1 MSNAII
7 SINDLTSSELS
18 GTGTGVFDILIKKVN
33 AELESQFVK
42 GYLKGGEYAQVYV
55 GSLNTVMSQ
64 SIQFM
69 LSKDKINAELELIEL
84 QKQQQVTVNEKLKIE
99 KEILAIQ
106 KQITELQ
113 RTEASTR
120 NELLQLEKITVGKQQ
135 TLLDKQILVEDQ
147 RRLNMGQEQLQITAQ
162 KDLLLQQKLN
172 LIVEGQKLEQEVGL
186 IENNKLIA
194 AQQIN
199 VMAQTVLK
207 TTAEVSLLNAK
218 VLTEQ
223 KQIPMMD
230 KQIELYEAQ
239 RVGFNQDATTKI
251 LKVKADAW
259 AVART
264 TDPDATP
271 LPASLTP

>member
-1 MSNAII
+1 MTTTTI
-7 SINDLTSSELS
+7 SITDLTSSEQS

-172 LIVEGQKLEQEVGL
+172 LVVEGQKLEQEVGL

-207 TTAEVSLLNAK
+207 TTSEVSLLNAK

-271 LPASLTP
+271 LPSSLTP